1 MIKRRPAS
9 RRLDNALR
17 YLFPRLT
24 HCQNQ
29 AAELL
34 KQQRLPLFG
43 QRYLFF
49 FLGHIAKAE
58 GTIGKADI
66 HYAEALMAA
75 LSLNRRQRKRA
86 VHWFT
91 QGKTRGQLGPLKAWW
106 LTMVTPLLAQRAV
119 MLAICLCHSAQLH
132 GRPSQA
138 RRYRCED
145 AIVQSGLPV
154 GVSDDIFDHY
164 AAQTWPPETTLPPAP
179 KSYQDACE
187 ILGITRHDSLQE
199 AKRIWRRKVS
209 SIHPD
214 KLAQQQLTHAELAA
228 AKERLLRYQQAWEFI
243 KQRHKPS

>member
-1 MIKRRPAS
+1 MVKGRPAS
-9 RRLDNALR
+9 RRLDSALR
-17 YLFPRLT
+17 CLLPRLT
-24 HCQNQ
+24 HCQNH
-29 AAELL
+29 AEELL
-34 KQQRLPLFG
+34 EQQRLPLFG

-49 FLGHIAKAE
+49 SLGHIAKAE

-86 VHWFT
+86 VHWFS
-91 QGKTRGQLGPLKAWW
+91 QGKTTGQLGLLKAWW
-106 LTMVTPLLAQRAV
+106 LNMATPLLTQRAL

-154 GVSDDIFDHY
+154 GVSDAIFDHY
-164 AAQTWPPETTLPPAP
+164 AVQVWPQAAALPPAP

-209 SIHPD
+209 AIHPD

-228 AKERLLRYQQAWEFI
+228 AKARLHRYQQALEFV
-243 KQRHKPS
+243 KQRHRPL

>member
-1 MIKRRPAS
+1 MVKRRPAS
-9 RRLDNALR
+9 RRLDHALR
-17 YLFPRLT
+17 YLLPRLT
-24 HCQNQ
+24 HCQSQ
-29 AAELL
+29 AEELL
-34 KQQRLPLFG
+34 EQQRLPLFG
-43 QRYLFF
+43 KRYLFF

-58 GTIGKADI
+58 GIVGKADI

-75 LSLNRRQRKRA
+75 LNLNRRQRKRA
-86 VHWFT
+86 AHWFT
-91 QGKTRGQLGPLKAWW
+91 QGKTTGQLGPLKAWW
-106 LTMVTPLLAQRAV
+106 LKMVTPLLAQRAV

-164 AAQTWPPETTLPPAP
+164 AAQVWPQATILPPAP

-214 KLAQQQLTHAELAA
+214 KLAQQQLTRAELAA

-243 KQRHKPS
+243 KQRHKPL